1 MNVRIDRLI
10 KVSPVTLTHFLKRRR
25 PLLSR
30 LKYAIIKFRE
40 VNDHVSVTA
49 RIDTIN
55 RGVEK
60 ERNRDRDVRERVD

>member
-1 MNVRIDRLI
+1 MRINRPI
-10 KVSPVTLTHFLKRRR
+10 KVSPIILTYFLKRRR

-40 VNDHVSVTA
+40 INDLVSVTA
-49 RIDTIN
+49 RMDTIN

-60 ERNRDRDVRERVD
+60 ERNRDRDALERVD